1 MEKNHFVSVAG
12 LVTDDAG
19 RVLLVKSPRRG
30 WEFPGGK
37 CEPGETP
44 EQCIIREC
52 HEELGISITPLDRVH
67 TLEHHYPDK
76 FVRVI
81 FIRCLM
87 DENSPAPQP
96 LDNQEIKWVPTSDI
110 HKENL
115 LPADLPLA
123 KLLAD
128 ACNSI
133 KNHSSCNKNAS
144 HGVILTTE
152 AR

>member
-1 MEKNHFVSVAG
+1 MTRRIDVAAAVIRKNGTTLICSRPKNSDLAAF
-12 LVTDDAG
+12 
-19 RVLLVKSPRRG
+19 

-96 LDNQEIKWVPTSDI
+96 LDNQEIKWVQTEQL
-110 HKENL
+110 HTENL

-123 KLLAD
+123 TLLANAVFFTKNQN
-128 ACNSI
+128 ACN
-133 KNHSSCNKNAS
+133 KCHPHCVK
-144 HGVILTTE
+144 
-152 AR
+152 